1 MSDLISKNI
10 EHLDY
15 AFLLVTHMVCADQ
28 QIHSEESKALR
39 GLATQISASQR
50 TLAEME
56 KILAQ
61 DENQLSVEDL
71 AQKVLPGEQS
81 EAMSQML
88 AIAYV
93 DGFCSA
99 LEREM
104 AEQVARIW
112 NWPTGEVQRQLAEV
126 GAFSDT
132 RFIGEHNQQQKPSIG
147 ARFLAGADSLLSR
160 ALVDNVAKLT
170 GSEQKVEQ
178 IRREILLTGPEYD
191 EAIRQCAVIADEDY
205 KFAELALKTA
215 LSALSNLEKNIQV
228 AIEDI
233 KHKTSG
239 KGQATTAKEVAK
251 QLEDTRNALSAE
263 IIKEMEIVQES
274 LRAKERAL
282 NHFSITFMGRTKAGK
297 STLHAI
303 VTDDGWDAIGV
314 GKQRTT
320 RLNRVYEWKNIRII
334 DTPGIG
340 APGGQ
345 SDEEIAKSIID
356 ESDVICYVVT
366 NDSIQES
373 EFGFLQL
380 LKEKA
385 KPLIILLNVKN
396 NLRDSRRLEH
406 FLKNPDKLF
415 EMDGQSGLSGH
426 IERIR
431 RYAQEHYANDYFDI
445 VPVMLLAA
453 QLSREPEHEKKKQE
467 LFKASRMQDFLDSI
481 RVSLVNHGAI
491 RRSQTLL
498 GSTVGAIYHPNKW
511 VNQQA
516 LVYEK
521 LTETLKNKREGIQK
535 DIRKA
540 AKDAKDSLIQQIDSI
555 FQDTINAIPSFAEDH
570 WDSKE
575 IAMKL
580 GWETN
585 LKALRFEKRL
595 KIAYEE
601 TSKKFNK
608 EVQEV
613 LEEIGNELQLISE
626 LGSSD
631 FNFPEQDSNNFRDFV
646 RIGGGILGIAGTIIA
661 LFAAAPVGI
670 FIGIGTTVVS
680 MMTGLFKSKDEKRRE
695 AVINI
700 STSLKSQLNTQRQKT
715 LQQAHREFGK
725 YSDSVTTNINIYFEE
740 LIAGLEAIATQ
751 LEEAKKKLSGTAN
764 YLNRA
769 YAKRIIDWSTEQQE
783 TLTDKCIN
791 QTIARVERDFGRSMK
806 IVTKSK
812 VQRLKK
818 SLEDIKHILQEDIS
832 FSNLESSQKKL
843 NYHDSEQPE
852 I

>member
-1 MSDLISKNI
+1 MSDLSSRTT

-15 AFLLVTHMVCADQ
+15 PFLLVTHMVCADQ
-28 QIHSEESKALR
+28 QIHSEESKSLR
-39 GLATQISASQR
+39 ELATQIGASQR

-56 KILAQ
+56 KILAL
-61 DENQLSVEDL
+61 EKNQLSLEDL
-71 AQKVLPGEQS
+71 APKVSPGEHS

-99 LEREM
+99 LERQM

-112 NWPTGEVQRQLAEV
+112 NWPPGEIERQLAEA
-126 GAFSDT
+126 GAFADT
-132 RFIGEHNQQQKPSIG
+132 RFIGEHNQPQKVSFG

-178 IRREILLTGPEYD
+178 LRREILLTGPEYD

-205 KFAELALKTA
+205 KFAELALETA

-274 LRAKERAL
+274 LQAKERAL
-282 NHFSITFMGRTKAGK
+282 NHFSIAFMGRTKAGK

-303 VTDDGWDAIGV
+303 ITDGGWDAIGV

-320 RLNRVYEWKNIRII
+320 RSNRVCEWKNIRII

-340 APGGQ
+340 APGGK

-385 KPLIILLNVKN
+385 KPLIILLNIHKN
-396 NLRDSRRLEH
+396 LSDPRRLEH
-406 FLKNPDKLF
+406 FLQNPDKLF
-415 EMDGQSGLSGH
+415 VMEGQSGIGGH
-426 IERIR
+426 IQRIR
-431 RYAQEHYANDYFDI
+431 RYAKQHYANDYFDI

-453 QLSREPEHEKKKQE
+453 QLSREPEHEEKKQE
-467 LFKASRMQDFLDSI
+467 LFKASRMQGFLDSI

-498 GSTVGAIYHPNKW
+498 GSTVGAIDNPYQW

-521 LTETLKNKREGIQK
+521 LTETLRNKREEIQK
-535 DIRKA
+535 DIQTA
-540 AKDAKDSLIQQIDSI
+540 AKDAKDSLLQQIERI
-555 FQDTINAIPSFAEDH
+555 FQDAIEAVPSFAEDH
-570 WDSKE
+570 WNCNQVTQ
-575 IAMKL
+575 KL
-580 GWETN
+580 GWEQK
-585 LKALRFEKRL
+585 LKALRFEDRL

-601 TSKKFNK
+601 ASKKFNK
-608 EVQEV
+608 EVQEA
-613 LEEIGNELQLISE
+613 LEEIGNELQLISQ

-631 FNFPEQDSNNFRDFV
+631 FSFNEQDSNNFQDFV
-646 RIGGGILGIAGTIIA
+646 RIGGSLLGIAGIIA
-661 LFAAAPVGI
+661 FFVALPFVPA
-670 FIGIGTTVVS
+670 IGIVTAVVS
-680 MMTGLFKSKDEKRRE
+680 GITGMFKSRDEKRRE

-700 STSLKSQLNTQRQKT
+700 STSLETQLKTQKQNT
-715 LQQAHREFGK
+715 LQQAQREFGK
-725 YSDSVTTNINIYFEE
+725 YSDSVTTNINIYFKG
-740 LIAGLEAIATQ
+740 LIAGLEAIATH
-751 LEEAKKKLSGTAN
+751 LEGAKKKLSGTEN

-769 YAKRIIDWSTEQQE
+769 YAKRIIDWCTEENE
-783 TLTDKCIN
+783 TLTDERIN
-791 QTIARVERDFGRSMK
+791 KTIAKVQRDFGRNMK
-806 IVTKSK
+806 IVTKSQ
-812 VQRLKK
+812 VQRQK

-832 FSNLESSQKKL
+832 FSNLKSTK
-843 NYHDSEQPE
+843 
-852 I
+852 

>member
-1 MSDLISKNI
+1 MSDLSSRTT

-15 AFLLVTHMVCADQ
+15 PFLLVTHMVCADR

-39 GLATQISASQR
+39 ELATQIGASQR

-61 DENQLSVEDL
+61 EENQLSLEDL
-71 AQKVLPGEQS
+71 APKVSPGEQS

-112 NWPTGEVQRQLAEV
+112 NWPAGEVQQQLAEA
-126 GAFSDT
+126 GAFTDT
-132 RFIGEHNQQQKPSIG
+132 RFIGEHNQQQKVSFG
-147 ARFLAGADSLLSR
+147 ARFLKGADSLLSR

-205 KFAELALKTA
+205 KFAKRALKST
-215 LSALSNLEKNIQV
+215 LSALNNLDTNIQV
-228 AIEDI
+228 AIQDI
-233 KHKTSG
+233 KHKTGG
-239 KGQATTAKEVAK
+239 KGQATTAAKEVAK
-251 QLEDTRNALSAE
+251 QLEDTRNSLSAE
-263 IIKEMEIVQES
+263 IIKEIESVQES
-274 LRAKERAL
+274 LWAKERAL

-303 VTDDGWDAIGV
+303 VTDNGWDAIGV

-320 RLNRVYEWKNIRII
+320 RFNRVDEWKNIRII

-340 APGGQ
+340 APGGK

-366 NDSIQES
+366 SDSIQES
-373 EFGFLQL
+373 EFAFLRL

-406 FLKNPDKLF
+406 FLKNPDKVF
-415 EMDGQSGLSGH
+415 VMDGQSGLRGH
-426 IERIR
+426 IEHIR
-431 RYAQEHYANDYFDI
+431 RYAREHYANDYFDI

-453 QLSREPEHEKKKQE
+453 QLSREPEHAKKKQE
-467 LFKASRMQDFLDSI
+467 LFKASRMQDFLDLI

-498 GSTVGAIYHPNKW
+498 GSTVGAIDHPNKW

-540 AKDAKDSLIQQIDSI
+540 AKDAKDSLLQQIDSI

-570 WDSKE
+570 WNSKE
-575 IAMKL
+575 IAIKV
-580 GWETN
+580 GWEQK

-613 LEEIGNELQLISE
+613 LEEIANELQLTSQ
-626 LGSSD
+626 LGSND
-631 FNFPEQDSNNFRDFV
+631 FSFTEQDSKNIRDFV
-646 RIGGGILGIAGTIIA
+646 RLSGSLLGIAGTIIA
-661 LFAAAPVGI
+661 LFVAPPVAI
-670 FIGIGTTVVS
+670 FIGIGTGVFS
-680 MMTGLFKSKDEKRRE
+680 MITEMFKSQDEKRRE

-700 STSLKSQLNTQRQKT
+700 STSLETQLNTHRHNT
-715 LQQAHREFGK
+715 LEQAQGYFGK
-725 YSDSVTTNINIYFEE
+725 YADSATTNINIYFEE
-740 LIAGLEAIATQ
+740 LIAGLDALATH
-751 LEEAKKKLSGTAN
+751 LEGAKNKLSGTEN

-769 YAKRIIDWSTEQQE
+769 YAKRIIDWCTEENE
-783 TLTDKCIN
+783 TLTDERIN
-791 QTIARVERDFGRSMK
+791 ETIAKVQRDFGCNIK
-806 IVTKSK
+806 IVTKSQ
-812 VQRLKK
+812 VQPRK

-832 FSNLESSQKKL
+832 FSEL
-843 NYHDSEQPE
+843 NYPK
-852 I
+852 

>member
-1 MSDLISKNI
+1 MSDITSRTT

-15 AFLLVTHMVCADQ
+15 PFLLVTHMVCADQ

-39 GLATQISASQR
+39 ELATQISASQR
-50 TLAEME
+50 TLGEME

-61 DENQLSVEDL
+61 DENQMSVEDL
-71 AQKVLPGEQS
+71 ARKVSPGKQS

-88 AIAYV
+88 AIAYI

-99 LEREM
+99 LERQM

-112 NWPTGEVQRQLAEV
+112 NWPTGKVQRQLAEA

-132 RFIGEHNQQQKPSIG
+132 RFLGEDNQQQKLSIG
-147 ARFLAGADSLLSR
+147 ARLLKNADSILSR

-178 IRREILLTGPEYD
+178 LRREILLTGPEYD
-191 EAIRQCAVIADEDY
+191 EAIRQCAFIAKDDY
-205 KFAELALKTA
+205 KFAESALKKA
-215 LSALSNLEKNIQV
+215 LSALSNLETNIQQ

-233 KHKTSG
+233 KHKTGREG
-239 KGQATTAKEVAK
+239 KATTAKEVAK
-251 QLEDTRNALSAE
+251 QLENTRNALIAE
-263 IIKEMEIVQES
+263 IIKEIENVRDS

-320 RLNRVYEWKNIRII
+320 RFNRVYEWKNIRII

-340 APGGQ
+340 APGGK

-373 EFGFLQL
+373 EFAFLRL
-380 LKEKA
+380 LKEKG

-406 FLKNPDKLF
+406 FLKNPDKVF
-415 EMDGQSGLSGH
+415 AMDGQSGLGGH

-453 QLSREPEHEKKKQE
+453 QLSREPEHEKNKEE
-467 LFKASRMQDFLDSI
+467 LFKASRMQKFLDSI
-481 RVSLVNHGAI
+481 RESLVNHGAI

-498 GSTVGAIYHPNKW
+498 GSTVGPIDKPYKW

-516 LVYEK
+516 LIYEK
-521 LTETLKNKREGIQK
+521 LTKTLKNKREESQK
-535 DIRKA
+535 KIRTA
-540 AKDAKDSLIQQIDSI
+540 AKDAKEYLLQQIDAI
-555 FQDTINAIPSFAEDH
+555 FLDTINAIPSFAEDH
-570 WDSKE
+570 WNSNE
-575 IAMKL
+575 IAMRL
-580 GWETN
+580 GWEKKQKELGFEERLN
-585 LKALRFEKRL
+585 L
-595 KIAYEE
+595 AYQE
-601 TSKKFNK
+601 TSQKFNK

-613 LEEIGNELQLISE
+613 IEEIGNELQLMSR
-626 LGSSD
+626 LGSRD
-631 FNFPEQDSNNFRDFV
+631 FRFTEQDSNNFRDFV
-646 RIGGGILGIAGTIIA
+646 RIGGSILGIAGTIIM
-661 LFAAAPVGI
+661 FVAPPVAIAIAMG
-670 FIGIGTTVVS
+670 TVVVG
-680 MMTGLFKSKDEKRRE
+680 MITELFKSQDQKRRE
-695 AVINI
+695 AVQNI
-700 STSLKSQLNTQRQKT
+700 STSLTEQLNQHKQIT
-715 LQQAHREFGK
+715 LQEAEANFGK
-725 YSDSVTTNINIYFEE
+725 FCDSVAVNIDTYFEE
-740 LIAGLEAIATQ
+740 LIQGLEAITTH
-751 LEEAKKKLSGTAN
+751 LKEAKKELSGKAN
-764 YLNRA
+764 YLNYA
-769 YAKRIIDWSTEQQE
+769 YAKRIIDWCIEQHEPLDVPGIKQV
-783 TLTDKCIN
+783 
-791 QTIARVERDFGRSMK
+791 IAKVEREFGRSMK
-806 IVTKSK
+806 IVTQSK
-812 VQRLKK
+812 VQQRK

-832 FSNLESSQKKL
+832 FSYRKPTKK
-843 NYHDSEQPE
+843 D
-852 I
+852 

>member
-1 MSDLISKNI
+1 MSDLSSRTT

-15 AFLLVTHMVCADQ
+15 PFLLVTHMVCADQ

-39 GLATQISASQR
+39 ELAMQISASQR

-61 DENQLSVEDL
+61 DENHLSVEDL
-71 AQKVLPGEQS
+71 ARKVSPGEQS

-88 AIAYV
+88 TIAYV

-99 LEREM
+99 LERQM
-104 AEQVARIW
+104 AEQVAGIW
-112 NWPTGEVQRQLAEV
+112 NWPTGEIERQLAEA
-126 GAFSDT
+126 GAFTDT
-132 RFIGEHNQQQKPSIG
+132 RFIGEHNQQQKVSFG
-147 ARFLAGADSLLSR
+147 ARFLTGADSILSR

-191 EAIRQCAVIADEDY
+191 KAIRQCAVIADEDY

-215 LSALSNLEKNIQV
+215 LSALSHLGKNIQV

-233 KHKTSG
+233 KYKTGG
-239 KGQATTAKEVAK
+239 KGQASTAKEVAK

-263 IIKEMEIVQES
+263 IIKEMEIVRES

-320 RLNRVYEWKNIRII
+320 RFNRVYEWKNIRII

-340 APGGQ
+340 APGGK

-373 EFGFLQL
+373 EFAFLRL

-385 KPLIILLNVKN
+385 KPLIILLNVHN

-406 FLKNPDKLF
+406 FLKNPDKMF
-415 EMDGQSGLSGH
+415 VMDGQSGLGGH
-426 IERIR
+426 IDRIR
-431 RYAQEHYANDYFDI
+431 RYAQEHYANDYFNI

-453 QLSREPEHEKKKQE
+453 QLSREPEHAKKKQE
-467 LFKASRMQDFLDSI
+467 LFKASRMQDFLDLI

-498 GSTVGAIYHPNKW
+498 GSTVGAIDNPYKW

-521 LTETLKNKREGIQK
+521 LTETLKNKRLTLHKQIQT
-535 DIRKA
+535 
-540 AKDAKDSLIQQIDSI
+540 AKRDCRESLQQQIVSI
-555 FQDTINAIPSFAEDH
+555 FQEAINAIPSFAEAY
-570 WDSKE
+570 WESKE
-575 IAMKL
+575 NQMKS
-580 GWETN
+580 GWEQKLKSIRFEER
-585 LKALRFEKRL
+585 LKA
-595 KIAYEE
+595 AYRENGE
-601 TSKKFNK
+601 KFNK

-613 LEEIGNELQLISE
+613 LEEIGNELQLIAK
-626 LGSSD
+626 LGGE
-631 FNFPEQDSNNFRDFV
+631 NFRFKEQDSNTFNRQALK
-646 RIGGGILGIAGTIIA
+646 IGGILLMAMAGLVFGPLSLGGIAVAAVGIAGSLMTW
-661 LFAAAPVGI
+661 
-670 FIGIGTTVVS
+670 VS
-680 MMTGLFKSKDEKRRE
+680 QKFKSKEQKRGE
-695 AVINI
+695 AVKNI
-700 STSLKSQLNTQRQKT
+700 STLLTEQLSKHKQAT
-715 LQQAHREFGK
+715 LRDAEANFSK
-725 YSDSVTTNINIYFEE
+725 FCDSVAVNIDAYFAE
-740 LIAGLEAIATQ
+740 LIQGLEAIATH
-751 LEEAKKKLSGTAN
+751 LEQAKKKLSDSEN

-769 YAKRIIDWSTEQQE
+769 YAKRIIDWCTEENE
-783 TLTDKCIN
+783 TLTDERIN
-791 QTIARVERDFGRSMK
+791 ETIAKVQRDFGRNMK

-812 VQRLKK
+812 VQRLK

-832 FSNLESSQKKL
+832 FSNLKSPKK
-843 NYHDSEQPE
+843 D
-852 I
+852 

>member
-1 MSDLISKNI
+1 MSDLSSRTT

-15 AFLLVTHMVCADQ
+15 PFLLVTHMVCADQ

-39 GLATQISASQR
+39 ELATQIGASQR

-61 DENQLSVEDL
+61 EESQLSVEDL
-71 AQKVLPGEQS
+71 ARKVSPGEQS

-99 LEREM
+99 LERQM

-112 NWPTGEVQRQLAEV
+112 NWPPGEVQRQLAEA
-126 GAFSDT
+126 GAFTDT
-132 RFIGEHNQQQKPSIG
+132 RFIGKHNQQQKVSFG
-147 ARFLAGADSLLSR
+147 ARFLTGADSLLSR
-160 ALVDNVAKLT
+160 VLVDNVAKLT

-191 EAIRQCAVIADEDY
+191 KAIRQCAVIADEDY

-215 LSALSNLEKNIQV
+215 ISALSNLEKNIQV

-233 KHKTSG
+233 KHRTSG

-263 IIKEMEIVQES
+263 IIKEMEIVRES
-274 LRAKERAL
+274 LRGKERAL

-320 RLNRVYEWKNIRII
+320 RFNRVYEWKNIRII

-340 APGGQ
+340 APGGK

-373 EFGFLQL
+373 EFAFLRL

-385 KPLIILLNVKN
+385 KPLIILLNIKKN
-396 NLRDSRRLEH
+396 LSDPRRLEH
-406 FLKNPDKLF
+406 FLQNPDKEF
-415 EMDGQSGLSGH
+415 VIEGQSGIGGH
-426 IERIR
+426 IQRIR
-431 RYAQEHYANDYFDI
+431 RYAREHYANDYFDI

-453 QLSREPEHEKKKQE
+453 QLSRKPEHAKKKQE
-467 LFKASRMQDFLDSI
+467 LFKASRIQDFLDLI

-498 GSTVGAIYHPNKW
+498 GSTVGAIDNPYKW

-521 LTETLKNKREGIQK
+521 LAETLKNKREGIQK
-535 DIRKA
+535 DIQKA
-540 AKDAKDSLIQQIDSI
+540 AKDAKDSLLQQIDSI

-570 WDSKE
+570 WNSKE
-575 IAMKL
+575 IAIKV
-580 GWETN
+580 GWEQK
-585 LKALRFEKRL
+585 LKALRFEERL
-595 KIAYEE
+595 KIAYQKA
-601 TSKKFNK
+601 SKKFNK
-608 EVQEV
+608 KVQEA
-613 LEEIGNELQLISE
+613 LEEIGNELELISQ

-631 FNFPEQDSNNFRDFV
+631 FSFTEQDSNNFRGFV
-646 RIGGGILGIAGTIIA
+646 RIGSSLLLIASAIITF
-661 LFAAAPVGI
+661 FAPPIGLA
-670 FIGIGTTVVS
+670 IGIVSGVVNGIVG
-680 MMTGLFKSKDEKRRE
+680 MFKSQDEKRRE

-700 STSLKSQLNTQRQKT
+700 STSLESQLNTHRQST
-715 LQQAHREFGK
+715 LQQAKGDFGK

-769 YAKRIIDWSTEQQE
+769 YAMRIIDWCTEENE
-783 TLTDKCIN
+783 TLTDERIN
-791 QTIARVERDFGRSMK
+791 ETIAKVHRDFGRNMK

-812 VQRLKK
+812 IQPRK

-832 FSNLESSQKKL
+832 FSNLKSTKK
-843 NYHDSEQPE
+843 D
-852 I
+852 

>member
-1 MSDLISKNI
+1 MSDIISI
-10 EHLDY
+10 TTEHLDY
-15 AFLLVTHMVCADQ
+15 PFLLVTHMVCADQ

-39 GLATQISASQR
+39 ELAMQISASQR

-61 DENQLSVEDL
+61 DENHLSVEDL
-71 AQKVLPGEQS
+71 ARKVSPGEQI

-112 NWPTGEVQRQLAEV
+112 NWPPGEVQRQLAEV

-147 ARFLAGADSLLSR
+147 ARFLKGADSLLSR

-205 KFAELALKTA
+205 KFAELALESADKA
-215 LSALSNLEKNIQV
+215 LSKLAKNIQV

-233 KHKTSG
+233 KYKTGG
-239 KGQATTAKEVAK
+239 KDQATTAKEVAK
-251 QLEDTRNALSAE
+251 QLEDTKNSLTAE
-263 IIKEMEIVQES
+263 IIKEIESVRES

-282 NHFSITFMGRTKAGK
+282 NHFSIAFMGRTKAGK

-303 VTDDGWDAIGV
+303 ITDGGWDAIGV

-320 RLNRVYEWKNIRII
+320 RLNQVCEWKNIRII

-373 EFGFLQL
+373 EFGFLRL

-406 FLKNPDKLF
+406 FLKNPDKMF
-415 EMDGQSGLSGH
+415 VMDGQSGLRGH

-431 RYAQEHYANDYFDI
+431 RYAREHYANDYFDI

-453 QLSREPEHEKKKQE
+453 QLSREPEHAKKKQE
-467 LFKASRMQDFLDSI
+467 LFKASRMQDFLHSI

-498 GSTVGAIYHPNKW
+498 GSTVGEIDKPYKW
-511 VNQQA
+511 VNKQA

-521 LTETLKNKREGIQK
+521 LAQTLKNKREAIQNN
-535 DIRKA
+535 IQKA
-540 AKDAKDSLIQQIDSI
+540 AKDAKDSLLQQIESI
-555 FQDTINAIPSFAEDH
+555 FQDAIEAVPSFAEDH
-570 WDSKE
+570 WNCNE
-575 IAMKL
+575 VTMKQE
-580 GWETN
+580 WEKK

-601 TSKKFNK
+601 ASKKFNK

-631 FNFPEQDSNNFRDFV
+631 FNFTEQDSNNFRDFV
-646 RIGGGILGIAGTIIA
+646 RIGGGLLGIAGTIIA
-661 LFAAAPVGI
+661 LFVAPPVGI
-670 FIGIGTTVVS
+670 AIAIGTGVFS
-680 MMTGLFKSKDEKRRE
+680 MMTGMFKSKDEKRRE

-700 STSLKSQLNTQRQKT
+700 STSLETQLNTHRQRT
-715 LQQAHREFGK
+715 LQQAKGDFGK

-740 LIAGLEAIATQ
+740 LIAGLDAIATHF
-751 LEEAKKKLSGTAN
+751 ERAKKKLSGIEN

-769 YAKRIIDWSTEQQE
+769 YAMRIIDWCAGKNE
-783 TLTDKCIN
+783 TLTDECIN
-791 QTIARVERDFGRSMK
+791 QTIATVERDFGRNMK

-812 VQRLKK
+812 VQQLK

-832 FSNLESSQKKL
+832 FSDLKSPK
-843 NYHDSEQPE
+843 
-852 I
+852 

>member
-1 MSDLISKNI
+1 
-10 EHLDY
+10 
-15 AFLLVTHMVCADQ
+15 MVCADQ

-39 GLATQISASQR
+39 ELATQIGASQR

-61 DENQLSVEDL
+61 DENQLSLEDL
-71 AQKVLPGEQS
+71 ARKVSPGEQS

-112 NWPTGEVQRQLAEV
+112 NWPAGEVQQQLAEA
-126 GAFSDT
+126 GAFTDT
-132 RFIGEHNQQQKPSIG
+132 RFIGEHNQQQKVSFG
-147 ARFLAGADSLLSR
+147 ARLLKRGDSILSR

-178 IRREILLTGPEYD
+178 LRREILLTGPEYD

-215 LSALSNLEKNIQV
+215 LSALSHLEKNIQL

-233 KHKTSG
+233 KHKTGG

-251 QLEDTRNALSAE
+251 QLEDTRKALSAE
-263 IIKEMEIVQES
+263 IIKEMESVRES

-320 RLNRVYEWKNIRII
+320 RFNRVYEWKNIRII

-431 RYAQEHYANDYFDI
+431 RYAKQHYANDYFDI

-453 QLSREPEHEKKKQE
+453 QLSREPEHAKKKQE
-467 LFKASRMQDFLDSI
+467 LFQASRMQDFLDLI

-498 GSTVGAIYHPNKW
+498 GSTVGAIRRSQTLLGSTVGAIDNPPYQW

-521 LTETLKNKREGIQK
+521 LTETLRNKREEIQK
-535 DIRKA
+535 DIQTA
-540 AKDAKDSLIQQIDSI
+540 AKDAKDSLLQQIERI
-555 FQDTINAIPSFAEDH
+555 FQDAIEAVPSFAEDH
-570 WDSKE
+570 WNCNQVTK
-575 IAMKL
+575 KL
-580 GWETN
+580 GWEQK
-585 LKALRFEKRL
+585 LKALRFEYRL

-601 TSKKFNK
+601 ASKKFNK
-608 EVQEV
+608 EVQEA
-613 LEEIGNELQLISE
+613 LEEIGNELQLISQ

-631 FNFPEQDSNNFRDFV
+631 FSFNEQDSNNFRDFV
-646 RIGGGILGIAGTIIA
+646 RIGGSILGIAGAIIT
-661 LFAAAPVGI
+661 FIAPPVAI
-670 FIGIGTTVVS
+670 AIGIVNAVVS
-680 MMTGLFKSKDEKRRE
+680 GIGGMFKSRDEKRRE

-700 STSLKSQLNTQRQKT
+700 STSLETQLQTQKQNT
-715 LQQAHREFGK
+715 LQHTQREFGK
-725 YSDSVTTNINIYFEE
+725 YSDSVTTNINIYFKE
-740 LIAGLEAIATQ
+740 LIAGLEAISTQ

-769 YAKRIIDWSTEQQE
+769 YAMRIIDWCTEENE
-783 TLTDKCIN
+783 TLTDERIAE
-791 QTIARVERDFGRSMK
+791 TIAKVQRDFGRNMK

-812 VQRLKK
+812 VQRQK

-832 FSNLESSQKKL
+832 FSNLKSTKK
-843 NYHDSEQPE
+843 D
-852 I
+852 

>member
-1 MSDLISKNI
+1 MSDLSSRTT

-15 AFLLVTHMVCADQ
+15 PFLLVTHMVCADQ

-39 GLATQISASQR
+39 ELATQIGASQR

-61 DENQLSVEDL
+61 EENHLSVEDL
-71 AQKVLPGEQS
+71 AREVSPGEQS

-112 NWPTGEVQRQLAEV
+112 NWPAGEVQQQLAEA
-126 GAFSDT
+126 GAFTDT
-132 RFIGEHNQQQKPSIG
+132 RFIGEHNQQQKVSFG
-147 ARFLAGADSLLSR
+147 ARFLKGADSLLSR

-178 IRREILLTGPEYD
+178 LRREILLTGPDYD

-205 KFAELALKTA
+205 KFAELALQRA
-215 LSALSNLEKNIQV
+215 LSALSKLGKNIQE

-233 KHKTSG
+233 KHKTGS

-251 QLEDTRNALSAE
+251 QLEDTRKSLSAE
-263 IIKEMEIVQES
+263 IIKEIENVRES

-320 RLNRVYEWKNIRII
+320 RFNRVYEWKNIRII

-340 APGGQ
+340 APGGK

-373 EFGFLQL
+373 EFAFLRL

-406 FLKNPDKLF
+406 FLKNPDKVF
-415 EMDGQSGLSGH
+415 VMDGQSGLRGH

-431 RYAQEHYANDYFDI
+431 RYAREHYANDYFDI

-453 QLSREPEHEKKKQE
+453 QLSREPEHAKKKQE

-498 GSTVGAIYHPNKW
+498 GSTVGAIDHPNKW

-540 AKDAKDSLIQQIDSI
+540 AKDAKDSLLQQIDSI

-570 WDSKE
+570 WNSKE
-575 IAMKL
+575 IAIKV
-580 GWETN
+580 GWEQK
-585 LKALRFEKRL
+585 LKAVRFEERL
-595 KIAYEE
+595 KIAYQEA
-601 TSKKFNK
+601 SKNFNK
-608 EVQEV
+608 EVQEA
-613 LEEIGNELQLISE
+613 LEEIGNELHLISQ

-631 FNFPEQDSNNFRDFV
+631 FSFTEQDSNNFRGFV
-646 RIGGGILGIAGTIIA
+646 RIGSSLLLIASAIITF
-661 LFAAAPVGI
+661 FAPPIGLA
-670 FIGIGTTVVS
+670 IGIVSGVVS
-680 MMTGLFKSKDEKRRE
+680 GIVGMFKSQDEKRRE

-700 STSLKSQLNTQRQKT
+700 STSLESQLNTHRQNT
-715 LQQAHREFGK
+715 LQQAKGDFGK

-740 LIAGLEAIATQ
+740 LIAGLEAIATE
-751 LEEAKKKLSGTAN
+751 LEKAKNNLSGTAN

-769 YAKRIIDWSTEQQE
+769 YAKRIIDWCVEENE
-783 TLTDKCIN
+783 TLTYERIN
-791 QTIARVERDFGRSMK
+791 ETIAEVQRDFGRNME
-806 IVTKSK
+806 IVTKSQ
-812 VQRLKK
+812 VQRLK

-832 FSNLESSQKKL
+832 FSNLKSPKK
-843 NYHDSEQPE
+843 D
-852 I
+852 

>member
-1 MSDLISKNI
+1 MSDQSSRST

-15 AFLLVTHMVCADQ
+15 PFLLVTHMVCADQ

-39 GLATQISASQR
+39 ELAMQISASQR

-61 DENQLSVEDL
+61 DENHLSVEDL
-71 AQKVLPGEQS
+71 ARKVSPGEQS

-99 LEREM
+99 LERQM
-104 AEQVARIW
+104 AEQVAGIW
-112 NWPTGEVQRQLAEV
+112 NWPTGEIERQLAEA
-126 GAFSDT
+126 GAFTDT
-132 RFIGEHNQQQKPSIG
+132 RFIGEHNQQQKVSFG
-147 ARFLAGADSLLSR
+147 ARFLTGADSILSR

-191 EAIRQCAVIADEDY
+191 KAIRQCAVIADEDY

-215 LSALSNLEKNIQV
+215 LSALSHLGKNIQV

-233 KHKTSG
+233 KYKTGG
-239 KGQATTAKEVAK
+239 KGQASTAKEVAK

-263 IIKEMEIVQES
+263 IIKEMEIVRES

-340 APGGQ
+340 APGGK

-373 EFGFLQL
+373 EFAFLRL

-385 KPLIILLNVKN
+385 KPLIILLNIKKN
-396 NLRDSRRLEH
+396 LSDPRRLEH
-406 FLKNPDKLF
+406 FLQNPDKEF
-415 EMDGQSGLSGH
+415 VIEGQSGIGGH
-426 IERIR
+426 IQRIR
-431 RYAQEHYANDYFDI
+431 RYAREHYANDYFDI

-453 QLSREPEHEKKKQE
+453 QLSRKPEHAKKKQE
-467 LFKASRMQDFLDSI
+467 LFKASRIQDFLDLI

-498 GSTVGAIYHPNKW
+498 GSTVGAIDNPYKW

-521 LTETLKNKREGIQK
+521 LAETLKNKREGIQK

-540 AKDAKDSLIQQIDSI
+540 AKDAKDSLLQQIDSI

-570 WDSKE
+570 WNSKE
-575 IAMKL
+575 IAIKV
-580 GWETN
+580 GWEQK
-585 LKALRFEKRL
+585 LKALRFEERL
-595 KIAYEE
+595 KIAYQEA
-601 TSKKFNK
+601 SKKFNK
-608 EVQEV
+608 EVQEA
-613 LEEIGNELQLISE
+613 LEEIGNELELISQ

-631 FNFPEQDSNNFRDFV
+631 FSFTEQDSNNFRGFV
-646 RIGGGILGIAGTIIA
+646 RIGSSLLLIASAIITF
-661 LFAAAPVGI
+661 FAPPIGLA
-670 FIGIGTTVVS
+670 IGIVSGVVNGIVG
-680 MMTGLFKSKDEKRRE
+680 MFKSQDEKRRE

-700 STSLKSQLNTQRQKT
+700 STSLESQLNTHRQST
-715 LQQAHREFGK
+715 LQQAKGDFGK

-769 YAKRIIDWSTEQQE
+769 YAMRIIDWCTEE
-783 TLTDKCIN
+783 NDTLTDERIN
-791 QTIARVERDFGRSMK
+791 ETIAKVHRDFGRNMK

-812 VQRLKK
+812 IQPRK

-832 FSNLESSQKKL
+832 FSNLKSTKK
-843 NYHDSEQPE
+843 D
-852 I
+852 

>member
-1 MSDLISKNI
+1 MSDLISKTT

-15 AFLLVTHMVCADQ
+15 PFLLVTHMVCADQ

-39 GLATQISASQR
+39 ELATQISASQR

-71 AQKVLPGEQS
+71 AHKVSPGEQS

-99 LEREM
+99 LERQM

-132 RFIGEHNQQQKPSIG
+132 RFIGEDNQQEKLSIG
-147 ARFLAGADSLLSR
+147 ARFLKGADSLLSR

-205 KFAELALKTA
+205 KFAELALKRT
-215 LSALSNLEKNIQV
+215 LSALNNLDKNIQV

-233 KHKTSG
+233 KHKTGG

-251 QLEDTRNALSAE
+251 QLEDTRNSLSAE
-263 IIKEMEIVQES
+263 IIKEIESVRES
-274 LRAKERAL
+274 LRSKERAL

-320 RLNRVYEWKNIRII
+320 RFNRVYEWKNIRII

-340 APGGQ
+340 APGGK

-373 EFGFLQL
+373 EFAFLRL

-385 KPLIILLNVKN
+385 KPLIILLNIKKN
-396 NLRDSRRLEH
+396 LSDTRRLER
-406 FLKNPDKLF
+406 FLQNPDKEF
-415 EMDGQSGLSGH
+415 VMEGQSGIGGH
-426 IERIR
+426 IQRIR
-431 RYAQEHYANDYFDI
+431 RYANEHYANDYFDI

-453 QLSREPEHEKKKQE
+453 QLSHEPKHEEKKKE

-481 RVSLVNHGAI
+481 RESLVNHGAI

-498 GSTVGAIYHPNKW
+498 GSTVGAIDHPNKW

-540 AKDAKDSLIQQIDSI
+540 AKDAKDSLLQQIDSI

-570 WDSKE
+570 WNSKE
-575 IAMKL
+575 IAIKM
-580 GWETN
+580 GWEQK
-585 LKALRFEKRL
+585 LKALRFEERL
-595 KIAYEE
+595 KIAYQEA
-601 TSKKFNK
+601 SKNFNK
-608 EVQEV
+608 EVQKD
-613 LEEIGNELQLISE
+613 LEEIGNELQLISQ

-631 FNFPEQDSNNFRDFV
+631 FSFTEQDSNNFRDFM
-646 RIGGGILGIAGTIIA
+646 RIGGGILGIASAI
-661 LFAAAPVGI
+661 LMFFAPPVAI

-680 MMTGLFKSKDEKRRE
+680 MMTGLFKSKAEKRRE
-695 AVINI
+695 AVLNI
-700 STSLKSQLNTQRQKT
+700 STSLETQLNTQRQKT
-715 LQQAHREFGK
+715 LQQAQRDFGK

-751 LEEAKKKLSGTAN
+751 LEEAKINLSDNAN

-769 YAKRIIDWSTEQQE
+769 YAKRIIDWSIEQYE
-783 TLTDKCIN
+783 PLTVQGIN
-791 QTIARVERDFGRSMK
+791 QTIARVERDFGRSIK

-812 VQRLKK
+812 VQGLK
-818 SLEDIKHILQEDIS
+818 SLEDIKQILQEDIS
-832 FSNLESSQKKL
+832 FSLKSPKK
-843 NYHDSEQPE
+843 D
-852 I
+852 

>member
-1 MSDLISKNI
+1 MSDLSSRTT

-15 AFLLVTHMVCADQ
+15 PFLLVTHMVCADQ

-39 GLATQISASQR
+39 ELATQIGASQR

-61 DENQLSVEDL
+61 EENQLSVEDL
-71 AQKVLPGEQS
+71 ARKVSPGEQS
-81 EAMSQML
+81 EAMSQIL

-99 LEREM
+99 LERQM

-112 NWPTGEVQRQLAEV
+112 NWPAGEVQRQLVEA
-126 GAFSDT
+126 GAFTDT
-132 RFIGEHNQQQKPSIG
+132 RFLGEHNQQQKVSFG
-147 ARFLAGADSLLSR
+147 ARFLKGADSLLSR

-205 KFAELALKTA
+205 KFAELALKST
-215 LSALSNLEKNIQV
+215 LSALNNLEKNIQV

-233 KHKTSG
+233 KHKTGG

-251 QLEDTRNALSAE
+251 QLEDTRNSLSAE
-263 IIKEMEIVQES
+263 IIKEIESVRES
-274 LRAKERAL
+274 LRSKERAL

-303 VTDDGWDAIGV
+303 VTDHGWDAIGV

-340 APGGQ
+340 APGGK

-373 EFGFLQL
+373 EFAFLRL

-385 KPLIILLNVKN
+385 KPLIILLNIKKN
-396 NLRDSRRLEH
+396 LSDPRRLEH
-406 FLKNPDKLF
+406 FLQNPDKEF
-415 EMDGQSGLSGH
+415 VMEGQSGIGGH
-426 IERIR
+426 IQRIR
-431 RYAQEHYANDYFDI
+431 RYAKQHYANDYFDI
-445 VPVMLLAA
+445 IPVMLLAA
-453 QLSREPEHEKKKQE
+453 QLSREPKHEEKKKE

-481 RVSLVNHGAI
+481 RLSLVNHGAI

-498 GSTVGAIYHPNKW
+498 GSTVGAIDHPNKW

-535 DIRKA
+535 NIRKA
-540 AKDAKDSLIQQIDSI
+540 AKDAKDSLLQQIDSI

-570 WDSKE
+570 WNSKE
-575 IAMKL
+575 IAIKVA
-580 GWETN
+580 WEQK
-585 LKALRFEKRL
+585 LKALRFEERL
-595 KIAYEE
+595 KIAYQEA
-601 TSKKFNK
+601 SKNFNK
-608 EVQEV
+608 EVQEA
-613 LEEIGNELQLISE
+613 LEEIGNELQLISQ

-631 FNFPEQDSNNFRDFV
+631 FSFTEQDSNNFRGFV
-646 RIGGGILGIAGTIIA
+646 RIGSSLLLIASAIITF
-661 LFAAAPVGI
+661 FAPPIGLA
-670 FIGIGTTVVS
+670 IGIVSGVVS
-680 MMTGLFKSKDEKRRE
+680 GIVGMFKSQDEKRRE

-700 STSLKSQLNTQRQKT
+700 STSLESQLNTHRQST
-715 LQQAHREFGK
+715 LQQAKGDFGK

-740 LIAGLEAIATQ
+740 LIAGLEAIASE
-751 LEEAKKKLSGTAN
+751 LEKAKNKLSDRAN

-769 YAKRIIDWSTEQQE
+769 YAKRIIDWCVEENE
-783 TLTDKCIN
+783 TLTDERIN
-791 QTIARVERDFGRSMK
+791 ETIAKVQRDFGRNMK

-812 VQRLKK
+812 VQRLK
-818 SLEDIKHILQEDIS
+818 SLEDIKHILQEDIFFYLKS
-832 FSNLESSQKKL
+832 TKN
-843 NYHDSEQPE
+843 N
-852 I
+852 

>member
-1 MSDLISKNI
+1 MSDLSSTTP

-15 AFLLVTHMVCADQ
+15 PFLLVTHMVCADQ

-39 GLATQISASQR
+39 ELATQIGASQR

-61 DENQLSVEDL
+61 EESQLSVEDL
-71 AQKVLPGEQS
+71 AAKVSPGEQS

-99 LEREM
+99 LERQM

-112 NWPTGEVQRQLAEV
+112 NWPAGEVQRQLVEA
-126 GAFSDT
+126 GAFTDT
-132 RFIGEHNQQQKPSIG
+132 RFIGEHNQQQKVSFG
-147 ARFLAGADSLLSR
+147 ARFLKGADSLLSR

-205 KFAELALKTA
+205 KFAELALKKA
-215 LSALSNLEKNIQV
+215 LSALSNLGKNIQGV
-228 AIEDI
+228 LEDI
-233 KHKTSG
+233 KHKTSR

-251 QLEDTRNALSAE
+251 QLEDTINTLSAE
-263 IIKEMEIVQES
+263 IIKEIEIVRNS

-320 RLNRVYEWKNIRII
+320 RFNRVYEWKNIRII

-340 APGGQ
+340 APAGQ

-373 EFGFLQL
+373 EFAFLQL

-385 KPLIILLNVKN
+385 KPLIILLNIKKN
-396 NLRDSRRLEH
+396 LSDPRRLEH
-406 FLKNPDKLF
+406 FLQNPDKEF
-415 EMDGQSGLSGH
+415 IMEGQSGIGGH
-426 IERIR
+426 IQRIR
-431 RYAQEHYANDYFDI
+431 RYAEEHYANDYFDI

-453 QLSREPEHEKKKQE
+453 QLSREPKHEEKKKE

-481 RVSLVNHGAI
+481 RESLVKHGAI

-498 GSTVGAIYHPNKW
+498 GSAVGAIDNPYKW
-511 VNQQA
+511 VNYQA

-535 DIRKA
+535 DIQKA
-540 AKDAKDSLIQQIDSI
+540 AKDATDSLLQQIEGI
-555 FQDTINAIPSFAEDH
+555 FQAAIEAVPSFAEDYWNRNEATQKH
-570 WDSKE
+570 
-575 IAMKL
+575 
-580 GWETN
+580 GWEQK
-585 LKALRFEKRL
+585 LKELRFEERL
-595 KIAYEE
+595 KIAYEQA
-601 TSKKFNK
+601 SKNFNK
-608 EVQEV
+608 EVQEA
-613 LEEIGNELQLISE
+613 LEEIGNELQLISQ
-626 LGSSD
+626 LGSN
-631 FNFPEQDSNNFRDFV
+631 NFSFTEQDSNNFRAFV
-646 RIGGGILGIAGTIIA
+646 RILGIAGTILAFFVALPFAPAIA
-661 LFAAAPVGI
+661 GVLTTVFS
-670 FIGIGTTVVS
+670 GIGG
-680 MMTGLFKSKDEKRRE
+680 MFKSRDEKRRD
-695 AVINI
+695 AVRNI
-700 STSLKSQLNTQRQKT
+700 STSLEDQLKTQRQNT
-715 LQQAHREFGK
+715 LQQAQGEFSK

-751 LEEAKKKLSGTAN
+751 LEEAKKELADSEN

-769 YAKRIIDWSTEQQE
+769 YAKRIIDWSTDQQE
-783 TLTDKCIN
+783 PLTVKGIN
-791 QTIARVERDFGRSMK
+791 QTIYKVERDFGRSMK
-806 IVTKSK
+806 IVTQSK
-812 VQRLKK
+812 VQRLK
-818 SLEDIKHILQEDIS
+818 SLDDINHILQEDIS
-832 FSNLESSQKKL
+832 FSNLKSTK
-843 NYHDSEQPE
+843 
-852 I
+852 